1 MAFFQPNPNESVDA
15 YLSRRIFTSGIE
27 VIVPDCQTDETHEP
41 DGLDLFPS
49 GEIGISRL
57 HGTHDIVYD
66 SISQV
71 LERDALLESRD
82 VEYLGTIELDP
93 NLDRDDIL
101 DLLPSH
107 TLYQPAS
114 DPRNIIMF
122 CNDSVVICHNWCHYY
137 IPNFMTIRPNF
148 TMRAFGHSATQFL
161 PLARDLGSA
170 VTSFVP
176 CDNPRL

>member
-1 MAFFQPNPNESVDA
+1 AEEDMRKTSLQSERLAAKRTSRNRQDVFA
-15 YLSRRIFTSGIE
+15 GLSQIA
-27 VIVPDCQTDETHEP
+27 H
-41 DGLDLFPS
+41 
-49 GEIGISRL
+49 
-57 HGTHDIVYD
+57 HGAIAV
-66 SISQV
+66 
-71 LERDALLESRD
+71 
-82 VEYLGTIELDP
+82 
-93 NLDRDDIL
+93 
-101 DLLPSH
+101 
-107 TLYQPAS
+107 AS